1 MCFADAAFSPT
12 AVFPTLYR
20 DAHLMSVLVVCGML
34 LGQVL
39 GQYQCR
45 GAKAAQW
52 VVPVEMAALAV
63 LSLSLILLY

>member
-1 MCFADAAFSPT
+1 
-12 AVFPTLYR
+12 
-20 DAHLMSVLVVCGML
+20 MSVLVVCGML